1 MIIEQNEQQISLVN
15 PRNQARVEI
24 NLGAGGLLT
33 RYDVEVGKELLNIVK
48 LPFSDRYPLESNPYH
63 PSAWLSPWV
72 NRVRN
77 GNYSFEGRNYQLAIN
92 EPDLGNA
99 IHGLVARTSFILTAS
114 KATENE
120 ASIRISH
127 VNEGAVKGYP
137 FPFEFS
143 IEYTFEKNGGLRVNF
158 HAKNTGST
166 NMPFACGWHPYFG
179 FPDTLLDKLEVKFA
193 SKSRFLSDAQMIPMR
208 EEAFDRSEP
217 IALATEKPDHVFRL
231 KPMEKHVTELYD
243 NKREISLYLEQSS
256 IEFPFLV
263 VFAIEDQNAV
273 AIEPMTANTDAY
285 NTGDGLLVL
294 TPDAQ
299 FDAEVYLW
307 VGKGSKSVR

>member
-15 PRNQARVEI
+15 PSNQARVEI
-24 NLGAGGLLT
+24 NLPAGGLLT
-33 RYDVEVGKELLNIVK
+33 RYDVEIGKELLNIVK

-99 IHGLVARTSFILTAS
+99 IHGLVARAPFILTAS
-114 KATENE
+114 KATEKE
-120 ASIRISH
+120 VSIRISH
-127 VNEGAVKGYP
+127 VYEGTVKGYP

-143 IEYTFEKNGGLRVNF
+143 IEYTFEKSGGLRVNF
-158 HAKNTGST
+158 HAKNIGSGH
-166 NMPFACGWHPYFG
+166 MPFACGWHPYFG
-179 FPDTLLDKLEVKFA
+179 FPNTILDKLEVKFA

-217 IALATEKPDHVFRL
+217 IALSTEKPDHVFRL
-231 KPMEKHVTELYD
+231 KPMEKHVTELHD
-243 NKREISLYLEQSS
+243 THREISLYLEQSS

-294 TPDAQ
+294 APNAQ

-307 VGKGSKSVR
+307 VGKGSQAVR